1 MDLWESLTSWV
12 DPTVDWVGEALGYVD
27 DYADFDQTE
36 YSAGDQLVDDVFGF
50 IKKGATAYSV
60 LSGAKG
66 PQGYKKMPAIQGAK
80 HRGTRSIKQLT
91 RGGSGTSLQTS
102 QATGNPT
109 YANPDVRSAFANLT
123 ATGKN
128 VQMNNLLSQFAVA
141 PNIRGGSQTVG
152 LGTTNVKGIAKRPTT
167 ATS

>member
-1 MDLWESLTSWV
+1 MNLWDTLTSWI
-12 DPTVDWVGEALGYVD
+12 DPIAEFITGSGDEF
-27 DYADFDQTE
+27 DYASDIDLGEDDFLDT
-36 YSAGDQLVDDVFGF
+36 ALGF
-50 IKKGATAYSV
+50 IKQGATAYSV

-91 RGGSGTSLQTS
+91 RGGSGTSFQTS